1 MMRKF
6 RKVKIIILLVTIG
19 MAMQVILNSQVTAAV
34 SSSQEEQI
42 KKQLEQYTSN
52 IDLNNLTKE
61 DVLKVYDQ
69 LSEKYDN
76 EELAGLLS
84 EYEEEIKEQGVNQ
97 DLIDTGKEILEST
110 DKESIRNIIDEN
122 IDFKTLNKKLE
133 EGYTPKEAITETIT
147 ETPTD
152 KKVEL
157 FAKMLWSN
165 YMFRTFIIITTIV
178 VLVIFVYGTILR
190 WIIYKKAGKH
200 GWAAIIP
207 LYRQIVMYKVCEMSP
222 FLMFIWLIPIIGWM
236 IMFVIAIIKRFK
248 LSKVFGRGV
257 GFGFGLLLL
266 KLIFQSIIAFNSNIK
281 YEGDK

>member
-1 MMRKF
+1 MRKF

-69 LSEKYDN
+69 LSEKYNN

-178 VLVIFVYGTILR
+178 VLVRFVYGTILR

-257 GFGFGLLLL
+257 GFGFGLLFLT
-266 KLIFQSIIAFNSNIK
+266 LIFQSIIAFNSNIK
-281 YEGDK
+281 YVGDK

>member
-1 MMRKF
+1 MRKF

-84 EYEEEIKEQGVNQ
+84 EYEDEIKEQGVNQ

-178 VLVIFVYGTILR
+178 VLVRFVYGTILR

-207 LYRQIVMYKVCEMSP
+207 LYRQIVMYKVCKMSP

-248 LSKVFGRGV
+248 LSKVFGRGE
-257 GFGFGLLLL
+257 GFGFGLLFLT
-266 KLIFQSIIAFNSNIK
+266 LIFQSIIAFNSNIK
-281 YEGDK
+281 YVGDK

>member
-1 MMRKF
+1 MRKF

-69 LSEKYDN
+69 LSEKYNN

-84 EYEEEIKEQGVNQ
+84 EYEDEIKEQGVNQ

-178 VLVIFVYGTILR
+178 VLVRFVYGTILR

-236 IMFVIAIIKRFK
+236 IMFVIAIVKRFK
-248 LSKVFGRGV
+248 LAKVFGRGV
-257 GFGFGLLLL
+257 GFGFGLLFL
-266 KLIFQSIIAFNSNIK
+266 KMIFQSIIAFNSNIK
-281 YEGDK
+281 YEN

>member
-1 MMRKF
+1 M
-6 RKVKIIILLVTIG
+6 
-19 MAMQVILNSQVTAAV
+19 
-34 SSSQEEQI
+34 
-42 KKQLEQYTSN
+42 
-52 IDLNNLTKE
+52 TKE

-69 LSEKYDN
+69 LSEKYNN

-84 EYEEEIKEQGVNQ
+84 EYEEEIKKQGVNQ

-178 VLVIFVYGTILR
+178 VLVRFVYGTILR

-200 GWAAIIP
+200 GWAAII
-207 LYRQIVMYKVCEMSP
+207 
-222 FLMFIWLIPIIGWM
+222 
-236 IMFVIAIIKRFK
+236 
-248 LSKVFGRGV
+248 
-257 GFGFGLLLL
+257 
-266 KLIFQSIIAFNSNIK
+266 
-281 YEGDK
+281 

>member
-1 MMRKF
+1 MRKF

-69 LSEKYDN
+69 LSEKYNN

-84 EYEEEIKEQGVNQ
+84 EYEDEIKEQGVNQ

-178 VLVIFVYGTILR
+178 VLVRFVYGTILR

-248 LSKVFGRGV
+248 LSKVFGRGE
-257 GFGFGLLLL
+257 GFGFGLLFLT
-266 KLIFQSIIAFNSNIK
+266 LIFQSIIAFNSNIK
-281 YEGDK
+281 YVGDK